1 MIYGEIKELNN
12 YKGISK
18 NLDRAID
25 YILTY
30 SYKNGK
36 VGKNVVDGE
45 KIYFNMPDKDAKTK
59 EIKDGF
65 LEGHKKYIDI
75 HIVIDGDENIGYIP
89 NSKASAKTQYNE
101 EGDFVEYAGEL
112 ESFFHL
118 DNTKFLILFP
128 DEPHMAMLKY
138 GDKIKNIKKVI
149 FKVLI

>member
-65 LEGHKKYIDI
+65 
-75 HIVIDGDENIGYIP
+75 
-89 NSKASAKTQYNE
+89 
-101 EGDFVEYAGEL
+101 
-112 ESFFHL
+112 
-118 DNTKFLILFP
+118 
-128 DEPHMAMLKY
+128 
-138 GDKIKNIKKVI
+138 
-149 FKVLI
+149 